1 MAFPFKMKAQFM
13 MVHRIR
19 TALLALMAASS
30 LAASATAQ
38 DTKPAADAD
47 KLFAPIAGVL
57 RDPRCLNCHPVDD
70 RPRQTDERRIH
81 QMNVVRGPDNLG
93 FVNMRC
99 NACHRDENNDDTGV
113 PGAPN
118 WHLAPLSM
126 GWQGLDDGALCNAL
140 LDTNRNGGKSLD
152 EIVKHLRD
160 DPLVLWGWAPGK
172 GRKPV
177 HMPHPEFMTHVEAW
191 QSAGAPC
198 PAAQSK

>member
-1 MAFPFKMKAQFM
+1 MKVFAQ
-13 MVHRIR
+13 IR
-19 TALLALMAASS
+19 AGLLPLLLATALPAPLHAQEAKQ
-30 LAASATAQ
+30 TA
-38 DTKPAADAD
+38 AADQ
-47 KLFAPIAGVL
+47 LFAPVAAVL

-70 RPRQTDERRIH
+70 RPRQTDDRRIH

-99 NACHRDENNDDTGV
+99 TACHRDANNDATGV

-126 GWQGLDDGALCNAL
+126 GWQGLDDGALCKAL
-140 LDTNRNGGKSLD
+140 LDTNKNGGKSLE
-152 EIVKHLRD
+152 EIVKHLRE

-177 HMPHPEFMTHVEAW
+177 HIPHPEFMTHVEAW

-198 PAAQSK
+198 PSAVGAAPPASK

>member
-1 MAFPFKMKAQFM
+1 MKLFAY
-13 MVHRIR
+13 IR
-19 TALLALMAASS
+19 AGLLPLLLAAALPSP
-30 LAASATAQ
+30 LHAQ
-38 DTKPAADAD
+38 EAKQPAAAGQ
-47 KLFAPIAGVL
+47 LFAPIAAVL

-70 RPRQTDERRIH
+70 RPRQTDDRRIH

-99 NACHRDENNDDTGV
+99 TACHRDENNDATGV

-126 GWQGLDDGALCNAL
+126 GWQGLDDGALCSAL
-140 LDTNRNGGKSLD
+140 LDTNKNGGKSLE

-172 GRKPV
+172 GRKSV

-198 PAAQSK
+198 PSASGAASPESK

>member
-1 MAFPFKMKAQFM
+1 M
-13 MVHRIR
+13 HTIR
-19 TALLALMAASS
+19 SGLVGLLAAVAFASS
-30 LAASATAQ
+30 ASAQ
-38 DTKPAADAD
+38 DSKPAADAAQ
-47 KLFAPIAGVL
+47 LFAPIAGVL

-99 NACHRDENNDDTGV
+99 TACHRDENNNETGV

-126 GWQGLDDGALCNAL
+126 GWQGLDDGALCSAL
-140 LDTNRNGGKSLD
+140 LDTNKNGGKSLE

-172 GRKPV
+172 DRKPV

-198 PAAQSK
+198 PPTPAK